1 MIRAGRPLLASCLS
15 KSVHAANDAPRF
27 RRVPSVE
34 PRYRVVAVNRQTAA
48 DDEKRARLAAAL
60 RENLKRRKAQAR
72 ARRAEEAPAQDE
84 APQAQ
89 ADPNRS

>member
-1 MIRAGRPLLASCLS
+1 M
-15 KSVHAANDAPRF
+15 SVQ
-27 RRVPSVE
+27 

-48 DDEKRARLAAAL
+48 DEEKRARLAAAL

-84 APQAQ
+84 APRAQ
-89 ADPNRS
+89 ADCDRS